1 MARGTRKDFLM
12 NIPPPMVQKSK
23 IGTCPHG
30 LPAGA
35 CPICSGMGGG
45 GGGCS
50 TKRAQNPGEMSWDQ
64 CYSVWQQMLKA
75 KDLQAQRKEQALQAQ
90 MQQAISFTAKM
101 DNAAQRLANLAQK
114 LTDFAK
120 TGQMQNLQLPKVI
133 AKPLALAAQIAVPIL
148 NAAKNVVI
156 IAQKA
161 LNFIQTKLAD
171 ISDKLN
177 AIFGELKNST
187 EKKISD
193 ALKDF
198 KKKFKSIFGITEPI
212 DDEEKRLE
220 ESKRI
225 FEFKTILQTIKEK
238 ISKKGK
244 DDPSN

>member
-1 MARGTRKDFLM
+1 M

-35 CPICSGMGGG
+35 CPICNGMGGG
-45 GGGCS
+45 GGGGGS

-75 KDLQAQRKEQALQAQ
+75 KDLQAQRKEQAMQAQ
-90 MQQAISFTAKM
+90 MQQAVNLSAKM
-101 DNAAQRLANLAQK
+101 DNAAQRLANLAQV
-114 LTDFAK
+114 LTNFAK
-120 TGQMQNLQLPKVI
+120 TGQIQNLQLPKMI
-133 AKPLALAAQIAVPIL
+133 AKPLALAAQIAVPVL

-161 LNFIQTKLAD
+161 LNFVQTKLAD

-198 KKKFKSIFGITEPI
+198 KKKFKSIFGVFEPAEV

-220 ESKRI
+220 ESKRV

-244 DDPSN
+244 DDTSN